1 MRLYHGSNTEIE
13 TIDLSRGR
21 QGKDFGSGF
30 YTSADYMQA
39 VEFTS
44 NVIRREG
51 KGIPTVTSF
60 EFDES
65 AFEKLNVKRFEGYTK
80 EWAEFILANRQ
91 NDTGRPI
98 HSYDIVIG
106 PMADENIYSY
116 ISDFINGIISREKFW
131 KLIKYGCPTHQI
143 VFCTNEALNCAKFI
157 DYREII

>member
-65 AFEKLNVKRFEGYTK
+65 AFEKLNVKRFEG
-80 EWAEFILANRQ
+80 FILANRQ

-106 PMADENIYSY
+106 PIADDSVVVQIRRLMKGY
-116 ISDFINGIISREKFW
+116 ISIDSFLEEIKFC
-131 KLIKYGCPTHQI
+131 KITIQYFFGTEESIKY
-143 VFCTNEALNCAKFI
+143 LKKL
-157 DYREII
+157 